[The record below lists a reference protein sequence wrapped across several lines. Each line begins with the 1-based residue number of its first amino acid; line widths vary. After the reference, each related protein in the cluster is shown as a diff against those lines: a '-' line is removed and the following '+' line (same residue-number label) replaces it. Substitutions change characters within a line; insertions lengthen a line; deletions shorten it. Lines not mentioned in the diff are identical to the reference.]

1 MKSIIYLLTFAF
13 ILLAG
18 ISAQAQKRPPKQKDD
33 VQTRENAVEREKAQK
48 AEKQAEY
55 VARSEHHSNLQ
66 DKATKKRMKKNLKR
80 SQKHSWGKEVPWYK
94 RIFRR
99 RRV

>member
-1 MKSIIYLLTFAF
+1 MKSRISLLVAVFVVF
-13 ILLAG
+13 LSLSSI
-18 ISAQAQKRPPKQKDD
+18 AQKRPPKQKD
-33 VQTRENAVEREKAQK
+33 VQTRENAISKEKEAK
-48 AEKQAEY
+48 ALKQAEY
-55 VARSEHHSNLQ
+55 AARSNHHSELQ

-99 RRV
+99 RHV

>member
-1 MKSIIYLLTFAF
+1 MNSRLSLLVAAFAV
-13 ILLAG
+13 LLSF
-18 ISAQAQKRPPKQKDD
+18 SANAQKRPPKQKD
-33 VQTRENAVEREKAQK
+33 VQTRENAITKEKEAK
-48 AEKQAEY
+48 ALKQAEY
-55 VARSEHHSNLQ
+55 TARSEHHSALQ

-99 RRV
+99 RHV